1 MPMIITSECE
11 KCIYG
16 ELYKVGKI
24 EKVHCAYKE
33 KDYYYGQC
41 IPCEHRQKKK
51 DEEEQNVRKEEINES
66 D

>member
-24 EKVHCAYKE
+24 EKVHCSYKE

-41 IPCEHRQKKK
+41 IPCEHKQKKN
-51 DEEEQNVRKEEINES
+51 DVVEELEEQTEPEEE
-66 D
+66 